1 MNFFISQFTYSPLF
15 WMFHSRRVNHKIN
28 KPLRIVYKDQ
38 FLSFE
43 ILLFKDKSVTVY
55 QRNTQVLAAGMH
67 KILNVLFPDIIQDI
81 FKRKSNYYNT
91 SNAPVF
97 SSRNIK
103 TVRYGLQTISY
114 MGLKRWVLIPKE
126 MSQVTT
132 LNKFKAKIVPT
143 VSVEL
148 TFCRYTSLHNVF

>member
-1 MNFFISQFTYSPLF
+1 
-15 WMFHSRRVNHKIN
+15 MFYSRRVNHKIN

-43 ILLFKDKSVTVY
+43 KLLFKDKSVTVY
-55 QRNTQVLAAGMH
+55 QRNTQVLAAEMH
-67 KILNVLFPDIIQDI
+67 KILNALFPDIIQDI

-114 MGLKRWVLIPKE
+114 MVLKR
-126 MSQVTT
+126 
-132 LNKFKAKIVPT
+132 
-143 VSVEL
+143 
-148 TFCRYTSLHNVF
+148 